1 MNVDTSVLGRQ
12 GTGFHETMLL
22 TQSIWKQEMS
32 TSCMHDACEMS
43 DMDPPSTQ
51 NVVWFMT

>member
-32 TSCMHDACEMS
+32 TLCMHDACEMS